1 MEPKR
6 VLTTLTDNKGARLT
20 GTDISSE
27 VWDVVKTGKTYR
39 DTNYKVDG
47 KRYCAVYVPLKDN
60 NQVVGCVFA
69 GQPTSDITNYIMQKV
84 GTMLIVSAVV
94 LILVGIVATFIAQS
108 ISKSIKRAS
117 VSVTKV
123 AGGDLTVEVDKTVL
137 KRQDEIGDMGRALET
152 LIIKLREI
160 VGSLAKSATDLGE
173 SGNSIDSMA
182 SQSSVAAG
190 EISTAVEE
198 ISKGA
203 VSQAE
208 DIETA
213 TNEIMTMGEQITQI
227 VNNIADLTKTS
238 KNMEEAENA
247 SQDTMIELSDAVQR
261 TTDAVARIAKQIET
275 TNESVDKIGNA
286 ASLIADIASQTSL
299 LSLNASI
306 ESARAGE
313 AGKGFAVVASEI
325 QKLSSQSDS
334 TASKIQEII
343 TDLQNDSKETLEVMR
358 STEVLV
364 REQYEKLAA
373 TKERFKE
380 VGNGINVSKRGTDVI
395 KGNAEVCDSSRVTV
409 VDVISNLSA
418 ISEENAAFDALIEE
432 TMDQETYDEVS
443 GLELRDVMEQAVE
456 QGVDFNGMEPGEI
469 TTIKAMARTAGVG
482 SQQVTIE
489 KGPIYRYADYGLG
502 TYLTEPYYIS
512 YGSVR
517 ATAYCIQP
525 AKPGPGS
532 GIYTITKLA
541 DNQALAKVCYY
552 GTDAAG
558 AESYFAN
565 KHRDFSS
572 GKRFI
577 LVHMA
582 AAYAYGSSDAFYGT
596 NATGQELAMDIY
608 NYCVKKS
615 EIPDVS
621 MSFSDA
627 NVKAYVE
634 GNTQRTKE
642 ITFHAAGQQSVT
654 ISLPSGVRFH
664 NVSTGSTSAPGA
676 KVTIQGGTKF
686 YLSAPLTQAS
696 DTAEVFATTMAGG
709 LKKDYSA
716 YKLTTNGS
724 VQDLA
729 FIFGEG
735 VETTNKVS
743 LNVTWTK
750 QAEIAIVKMIKP
762 PEIIW
767 QEQSMVFTVI
777 RSAQI

>member
-1 MEPKR
+1 MNNLIRGKGGLIMGIMHTKAERTEKVEEIKAENRKKVKEIRAKKKELDAEVKKKARQVAADRKKRRAGITFRLFMLAIVPVIVMVLGLITTTVFSLKSGLEEEAMDGLELLSGAVQSSYEDIKGNYEYKNGRLFKGGEELTIKPAALDIYVKNSKNDVQVTLTYGTKR

-238 KNMEEAENA
+238 KNMEEAESA

-313 AGKGFAVVASEI
+313 AGRGFAIVAG
-325 QKLSSQSDS
+325 
-334 TASKIQEII
+334 
-343 TDLQNDSKETLEVMR
+343 EV
-358 STEVLV
+358 
-364 REQYEKLAA
+364 EKLAREDDRISEA
-373 TKERFKE
+373 MTVAEH
-380 VGNGINVSKRGTDVI
+380 SDLVI
-395 KGNAEVCDSSRVTV
+395 LCLGLDESLEGEEGDTGNAYASGDKQGLMLPPSQQRLLEIVAEMGVPFIVCMMAGSAMDLNLADDRANAVLQTWYPGARGGKAVADILFGEISPSGKLPVTIYRNLQGMPDFDDYSMKNRTYRFVEKAPLYPFGYGLNYADTLVMRAELTEDVVYAQTEEQSVGVEVTVANHGDVFTEDVLQVYVQVEDINEVPNPKLVVFKRVELAPGEEKMVTLEIPRRAFTV
-409 VDVISNLSA
+409 VD
-418 ISEENAAFDALIEE
+418 EEGKFVH
-432 TMDQETYDEVS
+432 T
-443 GLELRDVMEQAVE
+443 GR
-456 QGVDFNGMEPGEI
+456 
-469 TTIKAMARTAGVG
+469 
-482 SQQVTIE
+482 
-489 KGPIYRYADYGLG
+489 
-502 TYLTEPYYIS
+502 
-512 YGSVR
+512 
-517 ATAYCIQP
+517 
-525 AKPGPGS
+525 
-532 GIYTITKLA
+532 
-541 DNQALAKVCYY
+541 
-552 GTDAAG
+552 G
-558 AESYFAN
+558 A
-565 KHRDFSS
+565 
-572 GKRFI
+572 
-577 LVHMA
+577 
-582 AAYAYGSSDAFYGT
+582 
-596 NATGQELAMDIY
+596 DIY
-608 NYCVKKS
+608 VGFGQ
-615 EIPDVS
+615 PD
-621 MSFSDA
+621 
-627 NVKAYVE
+627 E
-634 GNTQRTKE
+634 RTKE
-642 ITFHAAGQQSVT
+642 
-654 ISLPSGVRFH
+654 L
-664 NVSTGSTSAPGA
+664 TG
-676 KVTIQGGTKF
+676 KKC
-686 YLSAPLTQAS
+686 
-696 DTAEVFATTMAGG
+696 
-709 LKKDYSA
+709 LK
-716 YKLTTNGS
+716 
-724 VQDLA
+724 
-729 FIFGEG
+729 IH
-735 VETTNKVS
+735 
-743 LNVTWTK
+743 
-750 QAEIAIVKMIKP
+750 I
-762 PEIIW
+762 
-767 QEQSMVFTVI
+767 
-777 RSAQI
+777 

>member
-1 MEPKR
+1 MNNLIRGKGGLIMGIMHTKAERTEKVKEIKAENEKKVKEVRAKKKALDAEVKKKAKQVAADGKKRRAGITFRLVMLAIVPVIVMVLGLIATTIFSLKSGLEEEAMDGLELLSGAVQSSYEDIKGNYEYKNGKLFKGGEELTIKPAALDVYVKNSKNDVQVTLTYGTKR

-137 KRQDEIGDMGRALET
+137 KRKDEIGDMGRALET

-286 ASLIADIASQTSL
+286 ASLIADIASQT
-299 LSLNASI
+299 A
-306 ESARAGE
+306 
-313 AGKGFAVVASEI
+313 
-325 QKLSSQSDS
+325 
-334 TASKIQEII
+334 
-343 TDLQNDSKETLEVMR
+343 
-358 STEVLV
+358 
-364 REQYEKLAA
+364 
-373 TKERFKE
+373 
-380 VGNGINVSKRGTDVI
+380 
-395 KGNAEVCDSSRVTV
+395 
-409 VDVISNLSA
+409 
-418 ISEENAAFDALIEE
+418 
-432 TMDQETYDEVS
+432 
-443 GLELRDVMEQAVE
+443 
-456 QGVDFNGMEPGEI
+456 
-469 TTIKAMARTAGVG
+469 
-482 SQQVTIE
+482 
-489 KGPIYRYADYGLG
+489 
-502 TYLTEPYYIS
+502 
-512 YGSVR
+512 
-517 ATAYCIQP
+517 
-525 AKPGPGS
+525 
-532 GIYTITKLA
+532 
-541 DNQALAKVCYY
+541 CY
-552 GTDAAG
+552 
-558 AESYFAN
+558 
-565 KHRDFSS
+565 H
-572 GKRFI
+572 
-577 LVHMA
+577 
-582 AAYAYGSSDAFYGT
+582 
-596 NATGQELAMDIY
+596 
-608 NYCVKKS
+608 
-615 EIPDVS
+615 
-621 MSFSDA
+621 
-627 NVKAYVE
+627 
-634 GNTQRTKE
+634 
-642 ITFHAAGQQSVT
+642 
-654 ISLPSGVRFH
+654 
-664 NVSTGSTSAPGA
+664 
-676 KVTIQGGTKF
+676 
-686 YLSAPLTQAS
+686 
-696 DTAEVFATTMAGG
+696 
-709 LKKDYSA
+709 
-716 YKLTTNGS
+716 
-724 VQDLA
+724 
-729 FIFGEG
+729 
-735 VETTNKVS
+735 
-743 LNVTWTK
+743 
-750 QAEIAIVKMIKP
+750 
-762 PEIIW
+762 
-767 QEQSMVFTVI
+767 
-777 RSAQI
+777 

>member
-1 MEPKR
+1 MNNLIRGKGGLIMGIMHTKAERTEKVEEIKAENRKKVKEIRAKKKELDAEVKKKARQVAADRKKRRAGITFRLFMLAIVPVIVMVLGLITTTVFSLKSGLEEEAMDGLELLSGAVQSSYEDIKGNYEYKNGRLFKGGEELTIKPAALDIYVKNSKNDVQVTLTYGTKR

-27 VWDVVKTGKTYR
+27 VW
-39 DTNYKVDG
+39 DG

-238 KNMEEAENA
+238 KNMEEAESA

-380 VGNGINVSKRGTDVI
+380 VGNGINVSKHGTDVI
-395 KGNAEVCDSSRVTV
+395 KGNAQVCDSSRVTV

-418 ISEENAAFDALIEE
+418 ISEENAASTQQTTSSMQELNATINILAE
-432 TMDQETYDEVS
+432 TAAKVKEVS
-443 GLELRDVMEQAVE
+443 DQLNEDM
-456 QGVDFNGMEPGEI
+456 
-469 TTIKAMARTAGVG
+469 K
-482 SQQVTIE
+482 
-489 KGPIYRYADYGLG
+489 
-502 TYLTEPYYIS
+502 
-512 YGSVR
+512 
-517 ATAYCIQP
+517 
-525 AKPGPGS
+525 
-532 GIYTITKLA
+532 
-541 DNQALAKVCYY
+541 
-552 GTDAAG
+552 
-558 AESYFAN
+558 YF
-565 KHRDFSS
+565 
-572 GKRFI
+572 
-577 LVHMA
+577 
-582 AAYAYGSSDAFYGT
+582 
-596 NATGQELAMDIY
+596 
-608 NYCVKKS
+608 
-615 EIPDVS
+615 
-621 MSFSDA
+621 
-627 NVKAYVE
+627 
-634 GNTQRTKE
+634 
-642 ITFHAAGQQSVT
+642 
-654 ISLPSGVRFH
+654 
-664 NVSTGSTSAPGA
+664 
-676 KVTIQGGTKF
+676 
-686 YLSAPLTQAS
+686 
-696 DTAEVFATTMAGG
+696 
-709 LKKDYSA
+709 
-716 YKLTTNGS
+716 
-724 VQDLA
+724 
-729 FIFGEG
+729 
-735 VETTNKVS
+735 
-743 LNVTWTK
+743 
-750 QAEIAIVKMIKP
+750 KM
-762 PEIIW
+762 
-767 QEQSMVFTVI
+767 
-777 RSAQI
+777 

>member
-1 MEPKR
+1 MNNLIRGKGGLIMGIMHTKAERTEKVKEIKAENEKKVKEVRAKKKELDAEVKKKAKQVAADGKKRRAGITFRLVMLAIVPVIVMVLGLITTTIFSLKSGLEEEAMDGLELLSGAVQSSYEDIKGNYEYKNGRLFKGGEELTIKPAALDIYVKNSKNDVQVTLTYGTKR

-208 DIETA
+208 DI
-213 TNEIMTMGEQITQI
+213 MTMGEQITQI

-238 KNMEEAENA
+238 KNMEEAESA

-395 KGNAEVCDSSRVTV
+395 KGNAQVCDSSRVTV

-418 ISEENAAFDALIEE
+418 ISEENAASTQQTTSSMQELNATINILAE
-432 TMDQETYDEVS
+432 TAAKVKEVS
-443 GLELRDVMEQAVE
+443 DQLNEDM
-456 QGVDFNGMEPGEI
+456 
-469 TTIKAMARTAGVG
+469 K
-482 SQQVTIE
+482 
-489 KGPIYRYADYGLG
+489 
-502 TYLTEPYYIS
+502 
-512 YGSVR
+512 
-517 ATAYCIQP
+517 
-525 AKPGPGS
+525 
-532 GIYTITKLA
+532 
-541 DNQALAKVCYY
+541 
-552 GTDAAG
+552 
-558 AESYFAN
+558 YF
-565 KHRDFSS
+565 
-572 GKRFI
+572 
-577 LVHMA
+577 
-582 AAYAYGSSDAFYGT
+582 
-596 NATGQELAMDIY
+596 
-608 NYCVKKS
+608 
-615 EIPDVS
+615 
-621 MSFSDA
+621 
-627 NVKAYVE
+627 
-634 GNTQRTKE
+634 
-642 ITFHAAGQQSVT
+642 
-654 ISLPSGVRFH
+654 
-664 NVSTGSTSAPGA
+664 
-676 KVTIQGGTKF
+676 
-686 YLSAPLTQAS
+686 
-696 DTAEVFATTMAGG
+696 
-709 LKKDYSA
+709 
-716 YKLTTNGS
+716 
-724 VQDLA
+724 
-729 FIFGEG
+729 
-735 VETTNKVS
+735 
-743 LNVTWTK
+743 
-750 QAEIAIVKMIKP
+750 KM
-762 PEIIW
+762 
-767 QEQSMVFTVI
+767 
-777 RSAQI
+777 

>member
-1 MEPKR
+1 M
-6 VLTTLTDNKGARLT
+6 
-20 GTDISSE
+20 
-27 VWDVVKTGKTYR
+27 WDVVKTGKTYR

-137 KRQDEIGDMGRALET
+137 KRKDEIGDMGRALET

-343 TDLQNDSKETLEVMR
+343 T
-358 STEVLV
+358 EVLV

-380 VGNGINVSKRGTDVI
+380 VGNGINVSKHGTDVI

-418 ISEENAAFDALIEE
+418 ISEENAASTQQTTSSMQELNATINILAE
-432 TMDQETYDEVS
+432 TAAKVKEVS
-443 GLELRDVMEQAVE
+443 DQLNEDM
-456 QGVDFNGMEPGEI
+456 
-469 TTIKAMARTAGVG
+469 K
-482 SQQVTIE
+482 
-489 KGPIYRYADYGLG
+489 
-502 TYLTEPYYIS
+502 
-512 YGSVR
+512 
-517 ATAYCIQP
+517 
-525 AKPGPGS
+525 
-532 GIYTITKLA
+532 
-541 DNQALAKVCYY
+541 
-552 GTDAAG
+552 
-558 AESYFAN
+558 YF
-565 KHRDFSS
+565 
-572 GKRFI
+572 
-577 LVHMA
+577 
-582 AAYAYGSSDAFYGT
+582 
-596 NATGQELAMDIY
+596 
-608 NYCVKKS
+608 
-615 EIPDVS
+615 
-621 MSFSDA
+621 
-627 NVKAYVE
+627 
-634 GNTQRTKE
+634 
-642 ITFHAAGQQSVT
+642 
-654 ISLPSGVRFH
+654 
-664 NVSTGSTSAPGA
+664 
-676 KVTIQGGTKF
+676 
-686 YLSAPLTQAS
+686 
-696 DTAEVFATTMAGG
+696 
-709 LKKDYSA
+709 
-716 YKLTTNGS
+716 
-724 VQDLA
+724 
-729 FIFGEG
+729 
-735 VETTNKVS
+735 
-743 LNVTWTK
+743 
-750 QAEIAIVKMIKP
+750 KM
-762 PEIIW
+762 
-767 QEQSMVFTVI
+767 
-777 RSAQI
+777 

>member
-1 MEPKR
+1 MNIKNVLVNNLIRGKGGLIMGIMHTKAERTEKVKEIKAEKEKKVKEVRAKKKELDAEVKKKAKQVAAERKKRRAGITFRLVMLAIVPVIVMVLGLIATTVFSLKSGLEEEAMDGLELLGGAVQSSYEDIKGNYEYKNGKLFKGGEELTIKPAALDIYVKNSKNDVQVTLTYGTKR

-20 GTDISSE
+20 GTDIPSD

-69 GQPTSDITNYIMQKV
+69 GEPTSEITSYIMQKV
-84 GTMLIVSAVV
+84 GTMLIVSVVV

-108 ISKSIKRAS
+108 ISKPIKRAS

-152 LIIKLREI
+152 LIFKLREI

-208 DIETA
+208 EIETA

-325 QKLSSQSDS
+325 QKLSSQSDN

-418 ISEENAAFDALIEE
+418 ISEENAASTQQTTSSMQELNATINILAE
-432 TMDQETYDEVS
+432 TAAKVKEVS
-443 GLELRDVMEQAVE
+443 DQLNEDM
-456 QGVDFNGMEPGEI
+456 
-469 TTIKAMARTAGVG
+469 K
-482 SQQVTIE
+482 
-489 KGPIYRYADYGLG
+489 
-502 TYLTEPYYIS
+502 
-512 YGSVR
+512 
-517 ATAYCIQP
+517 
-525 AKPGPGS
+525 
-532 GIYTITKLA
+532 
-541 DNQALAKVCYY
+541 
-552 GTDAAG
+552 
-558 AESYFAN
+558 YF
-565 KHRDFSS
+565 
-572 GKRFI
+572 
-577 LVHMA
+577 
-582 AAYAYGSSDAFYGT
+582 
-596 NATGQELAMDIY
+596 
-608 NYCVKKS
+608 
-615 EIPDVS
+615 
-621 MSFSDA
+621 
-627 NVKAYVE
+627 
-634 GNTQRTKE
+634 
-642 ITFHAAGQQSVT
+642 
-654 ISLPSGVRFH
+654 
-664 NVSTGSTSAPGA
+664 
-676 KVTIQGGTKF
+676 
-686 YLSAPLTQAS
+686 
-696 DTAEVFATTMAGG
+696 
-709 LKKDYSA
+709 
-716 YKLTTNGS
+716 
-724 VQDLA
+724 
-729 FIFGEG
+729 
-735 VETTNKVS
+735 
-743 LNVTWTK
+743 
-750 QAEIAIVKMIKP
+750 KM
-762 PEIIW
+762 
-767 QEQSMVFTVI
+767 
-777 RSAQI
+777 

>member
-1 MEPKR
+1 M
-6 VLTTLTDNKGARLT
+6 
-20 GTDISSE
+20 
-27 VWDVVKTGKTYR
+27 
-39 DTNYKVDG
+39 
-47 KRYCAVYVPLKDN
+47 
-60 NQVVGCVFA
+60 
-69 GQPTSDITNYIMQKV
+69 
-84 GTMLIVSAVV
+84 
-94 LILVGIVATFIAQS
+94 ATFIAQS

-137 KRQDEIGDMGRALET
+137 KRKDEIGDMGRALET

-275 TNESVDKIGNA
+275 TNESVDKIGNV

-334 TASKIQEII
+334 TAKVRFRRLLQISRMIQ
-343 TDLQNDSKETLEVMR
+343 KETLEVMR

-380 VGNGINVSKRGTDVI
+380 VGNGINVSKHGTDVI

-418 ISEENAAFDALIEE
+418 ISEENWLQHSRQHLLCRSLMQLLIFL
-432 TMDQETYDEVS
+432 QKQR
-443 GLELRDVMEQAVE
+443 LRLRKYQ
-456 QGVDFNGMEPGEI
+456 
-469 TTIKAMARTAGVG
+469 T
-482 SQQVTIE
+482 
-489 KGPIYRYADYGLG
+489 
-502 TYLTEPYYIS
+502 
-512 YGSVR
+512 
-517 ATAYCIQP
+517 
-525 AKPGPGS
+525 
-532 GIYTITKLA
+532 
-541 DNQALAKVCYY
+541 
-552 GTDAAG
+552 
-558 AESYFAN
+558 
-565 KHRDFSS
+565 
-572 GKRFI
+572 
-577 LVHMA
+577 
-582 AAYAYGSSDAFYGT
+582 
-596 NATGQELAMDIY
+596 
-608 NYCVKKS
+608 
-615 EIPDVS
+615 
-621 MSFSDA
+621 
-627 NVKAYVE
+627 
-634 GNTQRTKE
+634 
-642 ITFHAAGQQSVT
+642 
-654 ISLPSGVRFH
+654 SLM
-664 NVSTGSTSAPGA
+664 
-676 KVTIQGGTKF
+676 KI
-686 YLSAPLTQAS
+686 
-696 DTAEVFATTMAGG
+696 
-709 LKKDYSA
+709 
-716 YKLTTNGS
+716 
-724 VQDLA
+724 
-729 FIFGEG
+729 
-735 VETTNKVS
+735 
-743 LNVTWTK
+743 
-750 QAEIAIVKMIKP
+750 
-762 PEIIW
+762 
-767 QEQSMVFTVI
+767 
-777 RSAQI
+777 

>member
-1 MEPKR
+1 MNNLIRGKGGLIMGIMHTKAERTEKVKEIKAENEKKVKEVRAKKKALDAEVKKKAKQVAADGKKRRAGITFRLVMLAIVPVIVMVLGLIATTIFSLKSGLEEEAMDGLELLSGAVQSSYEDIKGNYEYKNGKLFKGGEELTIKPAALDVYVKNSKNDVQVTLTYGTKR

-39 DTNYKVDG
+39 DTNYKK

-137 KRQDEIGDMGRALET
+137 KRKDEIGDMGRALET

-380 VGNGINVSKRGTDVI
+380 VGNGINVSKHGTDVI

-418 ISEENAAFDALIEE
+418 ISEENAASTQQTTSSMQELNATINILAE
-432 TMDQETYDEVS
+432 TAAKVKEVS
-443 GLELRDVMEQAVE
+443 DQLNEDM
-456 QGVDFNGMEPGEI
+456 
-469 TTIKAMARTAGVG
+469 K
-482 SQQVTIE
+482 
-489 KGPIYRYADYGLG
+489 
-502 TYLTEPYYIS
+502 
-512 YGSVR
+512 
-517 ATAYCIQP
+517 
-525 AKPGPGS
+525 
-532 GIYTITKLA
+532 
-541 DNQALAKVCYY
+541 
-552 GTDAAG
+552 
-558 AESYFAN
+558 YF
-565 KHRDFSS
+565 
-572 GKRFI
+572 
-577 LVHMA
+577 
-582 AAYAYGSSDAFYGT
+582 
-596 NATGQELAMDIY
+596 
-608 NYCVKKS
+608 
-615 EIPDVS
+615 
-621 MSFSDA
+621 
-627 NVKAYVE
+627 
-634 GNTQRTKE
+634 
-642 ITFHAAGQQSVT
+642 
-654 ISLPSGVRFH
+654 
-664 NVSTGSTSAPGA
+664 
-676 KVTIQGGTKF
+676 
-686 YLSAPLTQAS
+686 
-696 DTAEVFATTMAGG
+696 
-709 LKKDYSA
+709 
-716 YKLTTNGS
+716 
-724 VQDLA
+724 
-729 FIFGEG
+729 
-735 VETTNKVS
+735 
-743 LNVTWTK
+743 
-750 QAEIAIVKMIKP
+750 KM
-762 PEIIW
+762 
-767 QEQSMVFTVI
+767 
-777 RSAQI
+777 

>member
-1 MEPKR
+1 MNNLIRGKGGLIMGKMHTKAERTEKVEEIKAENRKKVKEIRAKKKELDAEVKKKARQVAADRKKRRAGITFRLFMLAIVPVIVMVLGLITTTVFSLKSGLEEEAMDGLELLSGAVQSSYEDIKGNYEYKNGRLFKGGEELTIKPAALDIYVKNSKNDVQVTLTYGTKR

-27 VWDVVKTGKTYR
+27 VKTGKTYR

-380 VGNGINVSKRGTDVI
+380 VGN
-395 KGNAEVCDSSRVTV
+395 
-409 VDVISNLSA
+409 
-418 ISEENAAFDALIEE
+418 
-432 TMDQETYDEVS
+432 
-443 GLELRDVMEQAVE
+443 
-456 QGVDFNGMEPGEI
+456 
-469 TTIKAMARTAGVG
+469 
-482 SQQVTIE
+482 
-489 KGPIYRYADYGLG
+489 
-502 TYLTEPYYIS
+502 
-512 YGSVR
+512 
-517 ATAYCIQP
+517 
-525 AKPGPGS
+525 
-532 GIYTITKLA
+532 
-541 DNQALAKVCYY
+541 
-552 GTDAAG
+552 
-558 AESYFAN
+558 
-565 KHRDFSS
+565 
-572 GKRFI
+572 
-577 LVHMA
+577 
-582 AAYAYGSSDAFYGT
+582 
-596 NATGQELAMDIY
+596 
-608 NYCVKKS
+608 
-615 EIPDVS
+615 
-621 MSFSDA
+621 
-627 NVKAYVE
+627 
-634 GNTQRTKE
+634 
-642 ITFHAAGQQSVT
+642 
-654 ISLPSGVRFH
+654 
-664 NVSTGSTSAPGA
+664 
-676 KVTIQGGTKF
+676 
-686 YLSAPLTQAS
+686 
-696 DTAEVFATTMAGG
+696 
-709 LKKDYSA
+709 
-716 YKLTTNGS
+716 
-724 VQDLA
+724 
-729 FIFGEG
+729 
-735 VETTNKVS
+735 
-743 LNVTWTK
+743 
-750 QAEIAIVKMIKP
+750 
-762 PEIIW
+762 
-767 QEQSMVFTVI
+767 
-777 RSAQI
+777 

>member
-1 MEPKR
+1 MGKMHTKAERTEKVEEIKAENRKKVKEIRAKKKELDAEVKKKARQVAADRKKRRAGITFRLFMLAIIPVIVMVLGLIATTVASLKSGLEEEAMDGLELLSGAVQSSYEDIKGSYEYKNGKLFKGGEELTIKPAALDVYVKNSKNDVQVTLTYGTKR
-6 VLTTLTDNKGARLT
+6 VLTTLTDKNGARLT
-20 GTDISSE
+20 GSDMSSE

-39 DTNYKVDG
+39 DTNYKVNG

-69 GQPTSDITNYIMQKV
+69 GEPTSEITSYIMQKV

-94 LILVGIVATFIAQS
+94 LILVGIAATFIAQS

-123 AGGDLTVEVDKTVL
+123 AGGDLTTEVDKTVL

-152 LIIKLREI
+152 LIFKLREI

-208 DIETA
+208 EIETA

-238 KNMEEAENA
+238 KNMEEAESA

-380 VGNGINVSKRGTDVI
+380 VGNGINVSKHGTDVI
-395 KGNAEVCDSSRVTV
+395 KGNAQVCDSSRVTV

-418 ISEENAAFDALIEE
+418 ISEENAASTQQTTSSMQELNATINILAE
-432 TMDQETYDEVS
+432 TAAKVKEVS
-443 GLELRDVMEQAVE
+443 DQLNEDM
-456 QGVDFNGMEPGEI
+456 
-469 TTIKAMARTAGVG
+469 K
-482 SQQVTIE
+482 
-489 KGPIYRYADYGLG
+489 
-502 TYLTEPYYIS
+502 
-512 YGSVR
+512 
-517 ATAYCIQP
+517 
-525 AKPGPGS
+525 
-532 GIYTITKLA
+532 
-541 DNQALAKVCYY
+541 
-552 GTDAAG
+552 
-558 AESYFAN
+558 YF
-565 KHRDFSS
+565 
-572 GKRFI
+572 
-577 LVHMA
+577 
-582 AAYAYGSSDAFYGT
+582 
-596 NATGQELAMDIY
+596 
-608 NYCVKKS
+608 
-615 EIPDVS
+615 
-621 MSFSDA
+621 
-627 NVKAYVE
+627 
-634 GNTQRTKE
+634 
-642 ITFHAAGQQSVT
+642 
-654 ISLPSGVRFH
+654 
-664 NVSTGSTSAPGA
+664 
-676 KVTIQGGTKF
+676 
-686 YLSAPLTQAS
+686 
-696 DTAEVFATTMAGG
+696 
-709 LKKDYSA
+709 
-716 YKLTTNGS
+716 
-724 VQDLA
+724 
-729 FIFGEG
+729 
-735 VETTNKVS
+735 
-743 LNVTWTK
+743 
-750 QAEIAIVKMIKP
+750 KM
-762 PEIIW
+762 
-767 QEQSMVFTVI
+767 
-777 RSAQI
+777 

>member
-1 MEPKR
+1 MGKMHTKAERTEKVKEIKAENEKKVKEVRAKKKELDAEVKKKAKQVAADGKKRRAGITFRLVMLAIVPVIVMVLGLITTTTFSLKSGLEEEAMDGLELLSGAVQNSYEDIKGNYEYKNGKLFKGGEELTIKPAALDIYVKNSENDVQVTLTYGTKR

-39 DTNYKVDG
+39 DTNYKVEG
-47 KRYCAVYVPLKDN
+47 ERYCAVYVPLKDN

-152 LIIKLREI
+152 LIFKLREI

-213 TNEIMTMGEQITQI
+213 NNEIMTMGDQITQI
-227 VNNIADLTKTS
+227 VNNIEDLTSTS

-247 SQDTMIELSDAVQR
+247 SQTTMAELSEAVQR

-343 TDLQNDSKETLEVMR
+343 TDLQNDSRETLEVMR

-364 REQYEKLAA
+364 REQYEKLTA

-380 VGNGINVSKRGTDVI
+380 VGDGINVSRNGTAVI
-395 KGNAEVCDSSRVTV
+395 KGNAEVCDNSRATV

-418 ISEENAAFDALIEE
+418 ISEENAASTQQTTSSMQELNATINILAE
-432 TMDQETYDEVS
+432 TAAKVKEVS
-443 GLELRDVMEQAVE
+443 DQLNEDM
-456 QGVDFNGMEPGEI
+456 
-469 TTIKAMARTAGVG
+469 
-482 SQQVTIE
+482 
-489 KGPIYRYADYGLG
+489 
-502 TYLTEPYYIS
+502 
-512 YGSVR
+512 
-517 ATAYCIQP
+517 
-525 AKPGPGS
+525 
-532 GIYTITKLA
+532 
-541 DNQALAKVCYY
+541 
-552 GTDAAG
+552 
-558 AESYFAN
+558 
-565 KHRDFSS
+565 
-572 GKRFI
+572 
-577 LVHMA
+577 
-582 AAYAYGSSDAFYGT
+582 
-596 NATGQELAMDIY
+596 
-608 NYCVKKS
+608 
-615 EIPDVS
+615 
-621 MSFSDA
+621 
-627 NVKAYVE
+627 
-634 GNTQRTKE
+634 
-642 ITFHAAGQQSVT
+642 
-654 ISLPSGVRFH
+654 
-664 NVSTGSTSAPGA
+664 
-676 KVTIQGGTKF
+676 KF
-686 YLSAPLTQAS
+686 
-696 DTAEVFATTMAGG
+696 F
-709 LKKDYSA
+709 
-716 YKLTTNGS
+716 
-724 VQDLA
+724 
-729 FIFGEG
+729 
-735 VETTNKVS
+735 
-743 LNVTWTK
+743 
-750 QAEIAIVKMIKP
+750 KM
-762 PEIIW
+762 
-767 QEQSMVFTVI
+767 
-777 RSAQI
+777 

>member
-1 MEPKR
+1 MNNLIRGKGGLIMGKMHTKAERTEKVEEIKAENRKKVKEIRAKKKELDAEVKKKARQVAADRKKRRAGITFRLFMLAIVPVIVMVLGLITTTVFSLKSGLEEEAMDGLELLSGAVQSSYEDIKGNYEYKNGRLFKGGEELTIKPAALDIYVKNSKNDVQVTLTYGTKR

-238 KNMEEAENA
+238 KNMEEAESA

-373 TKERFKE
+373 TKELQFESITEARAQVKE
-380 VGNGINVSKRGTDVI
+380 LTDKMGIPGKLGKENITAFNSADLNNIQSNMEQDSDYKDLLSAKKQQSSTIGTDTEIYCFTYGIKIDGLQVYANDDPILQQTRDVLIAQPVNIEVMISNRGIESVFVSGIMDEPDVCNANVDIIGEKGITEALNKKFGDVILTDEHKVTNIWMEYFPLLQNDSFTDIKLIPVWCLDFEVNGNG
-395 KGNAEVCDSSRVTV
+395 AE
-409 VDVISNLSA
+409 
-418 ISEENAAFDALIEE
+418 
-432 TMDQETYDEVS
+432 
-443 GLELRDVMEQAVE
+443 
-456 QGVDFNGMEPGEI
+456 
-469 TTIKAMARTAGVG
+469 AGG
-482 SQQVTIE
+482 
-489 KGPIYRYADYGLG
+489 
-502 TYLTEPYYIS
+502 
-512 YGSVR
+512 
-517 ATAYCIQP
+517 
-525 AKPGPGS
+525 
-532 GIYTITKLA
+532 YTI
-541 DNQALAKVCYY
+541 
-552 GTDAAG
+552 
-558 AESYFAN
+558 
-565 KHRDFSS
+565 R
-572 GKRFI
+572 I
-577 LVHMA
+577 
-582 AAYAYGSSDAFYGT
+582 
-596 NATGQELAMDIY
+596 NAITGD
-608 NYCVKKS
+608 
-615 EIPDVS
+615 
-621 MSFSDA
+621 
-627 NVKAYVE
+627 
-634 GNTQRTKE
+634 
-642 ITFHAAGQQSVT
+642 
-654 ISLPSGVRFH
+654 
-664 NVSTGSTSAPGA
+664 
-676 KVTIQGGTKF
+676 
-686 YLSAPLTQAS
+686 
-696 DTAEVFATTMAGG
+696 
-709 LKKDYSA
+709 
-716 YKLTTNGS
+716 
-724 VQDLA
+724 
-729 FIFGEG
+729 
-735 VETTNKVS
+735 
-743 LNVTWTK
+743 
-750 QAEIAIVKMIKP
+750 EIA
-762 PEIIW
+762 
-767 QEQSMVFTVI
+767 
-777 RSAQI
+777 

>member
-1 MEPKR
+1 MNNLIRGKGGLIMGKMHTKAERAEKVKEIKAENSKKVKEVRAKKKELDAEVKKKARQVAADGKKRRAGITFRLVMLAIVPVIVMVLGLITTTVFSLKSGLEEEAMDGLELLSGAVQSSYEDIKGNYEYKNGRLFKGGEELTIKPAALDIYVKNSKNDVQVTLTYGTKR

-94 LILVGIVATFIAQS
+94 LIVVGIVATFIAQS

-238 KNMEEAENA
+238 RNMEEAENA

-286 ASLIADIASQTSL
+286 VADIASQTSL

-380 VGNGINVSKRGTDVI
+380 VGNGINVSKHGTDVI
-395 KGNAEVCDSSRVTV
+395 KGNAQVCDSSRVTV

-418 ISEENAAFDALIEE
+418 ISEENAASTQQTTSSMQELNATINILAE
-432 TMDQETYDEVS
+432 TAAKVKEVS
-443 GLELRDVMEQAVE
+443 DQLNEDM
-456 QGVDFNGMEPGEI
+456 
-469 TTIKAMARTAGVG
+469 K
-482 SQQVTIE
+482 
-489 KGPIYRYADYGLG
+489 
-502 TYLTEPYYIS
+502 
-512 YGSVR
+512 
-517 ATAYCIQP
+517 
-525 AKPGPGS
+525 
-532 GIYTITKLA
+532 
-541 DNQALAKVCYY
+541 
-552 GTDAAG
+552 
-558 AESYFAN
+558 YF
-565 KHRDFSS
+565 
-572 GKRFI
+572 
-577 LVHMA
+577 
-582 AAYAYGSSDAFYGT
+582 
-596 NATGQELAMDIY
+596 
-608 NYCVKKS
+608 
-615 EIPDVS
+615 
-621 MSFSDA
+621 
-627 NVKAYVE
+627 
-634 GNTQRTKE
+634 
-642 ITFHAAGQQSVT
+642 
-654 ISLPSGVRFH
+654 
-664 NVSTGSTSAPGA
+664 
-676 KVTIQGGTKF
+676 
-686 YLSAPLTQAS
+686 
-696 DTAEVFATTMAGG
+696 
-709 LKKDYSA
+709 
-716 YKLTTNGS
+716 
-724 VQDLA
+724 
-729 FIFGEG
+729 
-735 VETTNKVS
+735 
-743 LNVTWTK
+743 
-750 QAEIAIVKMIKP
+750 KM
-762 PEIIW
+762 
-767 QEQSMVFTVI
+767 
-777 RSAQI
+777 

>member
-1 MEPKR
+1 MNNLIRGKGGLIMGKMHTKAERTEKVEEIKAENRKKVKEIRAKKKELDAEVKKKARQVAADRKKRRAGITFRLFMLAIVPVIVMVLGLITTTVFSLKSGLEEEAMDGLELLSGAVQSSYEDIKGNYEYKNGRLFKGGEELTIKPAALDIYVKNSKNDVQVTLTYGTKR

-238 KNMEEAENA
+238 KNMEEAESA

-261 TTDAVARIAKQIET
+261 TTD
-275 TNESVDKIGNA
+275 
-286 ASLIADIASQTSL
+286 
-299 LSLNASI
+299 
-306 ESARAGE
+306 

-380 VGNGINVSKRGTDVI
+380 VGNGINVSKHGTDVI
-395 KGNAEVCDSSRVTV
+395 KGNAQVCDSSRVTV

-418 ISEENAAFDALIEE
+418 ISEENAASTQQTTSSMQELNATINILAE
-432 TMDQETYDEVS
+432 TAAKVKEVS
-443 GLELRDVMEQAVE
+443 DQLNEDM
-456 QGVDFNGMEPGEI
+456 
-469 TTIKAMARTAGVG
+469 K
-482 SQQVTIE
+482 
-489 KGPIYRYADYGLG
+489 
-502 TYLTEPYYIS
+502 
-512 YGSVR
+512 
-517 ATAYCIQP
+517 
-525 AKPGPGS
+525 
-532 GIYTITKLA
+532 
-541 DNQALAKVCYY
+541 
-552 GTDAAG
+552 
-558 AESYFAN
+558 YF
-565 KHRDFSS
+565 
-572 GKRFI
+572 
-577 LVHMA
+577 
-582 AAYAYGSSDAFYGT
+582 
-596 NATGQELAMDIY
+596 
-608 NYCVKKS
+608 
-615 EIPDVS
+615 
-621 MSFSDA
+621 
-627 NVKAYVE
+627 
-634 GNTQRTKE
+634 
-642 ITFHAAGQQSVT
+642 
-654 ISLPSGVRFH
+654 
-664 NVSTGSTSAPGA
+664 
-676 KVTIQGGTKF
+676 
-686 YLSAPLTQAS
+686 
-696 DTAEVFATTMAGG
+696 
-709 LKKDYSA
+709 
-716 YKLTTNGS
+716 
-724 VQDLA
+724 
-729 FIFGEG
+729 
-735 VETTNKVS
+735 
-743 LNVTWTK
+743 
-750 QAEIAIVKMIKP
+750 KM
-762 PEIIW
+762 
-767 QEQSMVFTVI
+767 
-777 RSAQI
+777 

>member
-1 MEPKR
+1 MGKMHTKAERTEKVEEIKAENRKKVKEIRAKKKELDAEVKKKARQVAADRKKRRAGITFRLFMLAIVPVIVMVLGLITTTVFSLKSGLEEEAMDGLELLSGAVQSSYEDIKGNYEYKNGKLFKGGEELTIKPAALDIYVKNSKNDVQVTLTYGTKR

-20 GTDISSE
+20 GTDMSSE

-39 DTNYKVDG
+39 DTNYRVEG

-173 SGNSIDSMA
+173 SGNSIDSM
-182 SQSSVAAG
+182 AAG

-418 ISEENAAFDALIEE
+418 ISEENAASTQQTTSSMQELNATINILAE
-432 TMDQETYDEVS
+432 TAAKVKEVS
-443 GLELRDVMEQAVE
+443 DQLNEDM
-456 QGVDFNGMEPGEI
+456 
-469 TTIKAMARTAGVG
+469 K
-482 SQQVTIE
+482 
-489 KGPIYRYADYGLG
+489 
-502 TYLTEPYYIS
+502 
-512 YGSVR
+512 
-517 ATAYCIQP
+517 
-525 AKPGPGS
+525 
-532 GIYTITKLA
+532 
-541 DNQALAKVCYY
+541 
-552 GTDAAG
+552 
-558 AESYFAN
+558 YF
-565 KHRDFSS
+565 
-572 GKRFI
+572 
-577 LVHMA
+577 
-582 AAYAYGSSDAFYGT
+582 
-596 NATGQELAMDIY
+596 
-608 NYCVKKS
+608 
-615 EIPDVS
+615 
-621 MSFSDA
+621 
-627 NVKAYVE
+627 
-634 GNTQRTKE
+634 
-642 ITFHAAGQQSVT
+642 
-654 ISLPSGVRFH
+654 
-664 NVSTGSTSAPGA
+664 
-676 KVTIQGGTKF
+676 
-686 YLSAPLTQAS
+686 
-696 DTAEVFATTMAGG
+696 
-709 LKKDYSA
+709 
-716 YKLTTNGS
+716 
-724 VQDLA
+724 
-729 FIFGEG
+729 
-735 VETTNKVS
+735 
-743 LNVTWTK
+743 
-750 QAEIAIVKMIKP
+750 KM
-762 PEIIW
+762 
-767 QEQSMVFTVI
+767 
-777 RSAQI
+777 

>member
-1 MEPKR
+1 MGIMHTKAERTEKVKEIKAENEKKVKEVRAKKKALDAEVKKKAKQVAADGKKRRAGITFRLVMLAIVPVIVMVLGLIATTIFSLKSGLEEEAMDGLELLSGAVQSSYEDIKGNYEYKNGKLFKGGEELTIKPAALDVYVKNSKNDVQVTLTYGTKR

-137 KRQDEIGDMGRALET
+137 KRKDEIGDMGRALET

-190 EISTAVEE
+190 EE

-380 VGNGINVSKRGTDVI
+380 VGNGINVSKHGTDVI

-418 ISEENAAFDALIEE
+418 ISEENAASTQQTTSSMQELNATINILAE
-432 TMDQETYDEVS
+432 TAAKVKEVS
-443 GLELRDVMEQAVE
+443 DQLNEDM
-456 QGVDFNGMEPGEI
+456 
-469 TTIKAMARTAGVG
+469 K
-482 SQQVTIE
+482 
-489 KGPIYRYADYGLG
+489 
-502 TYLTEPYYIS
+502 
-512 YGSVR
+512 
-517 ATAYCIQP
+517 
-525 AKPGPGS
+525 
-532 GIYTITKLA
+532 
-541 DNQALAKVCYY
+541 
-552 GTDAAG
+552 
-558 AESYFAN
+558 YF
-565 KHRDFSS
+565 
-572 GKRFI
+572 
-577 LVHMA
+577 
-582 AAYAYGSSDAFYGT
+582 
-596 NATGQELAMDIY
+596 
-608 NYCVKKS
+608 
-615 EIPDVS
+615 
-621 MSFSDA
+621 
-627 NVKAYVE
+627 
-634 GNTQRTKE
+634 
-642 ITFHAAGQQSVT
+642 
-654 ISLPSGVRFH
+654 
-664 NVSTGSTSAPGA
+664 
-676 KVTIQGGTKF
+676 
-686 YLSAPLTQAS
+686 
-696 DTAEVFATTMAGG
+696 
-709 LKKDYSA
+709 
-716 YKLTTNGS
+716 
-724 VQDLA
+724 
-729 FIFGEG
+729 
-735 VETTNKVS
+735 
-743 LNVTWTK
+743 
-750 QAEIAIVKMIKP
+750 KM
-762 PEIIW
+762 
-767 QEQSMVFTVI
+767 
-777 RSAQI
+777 